1 MSFSLITATRKCAK
15 ESSTVPSNESQLAGK
30 LTREE
35 SLLARLRS
43 MLGSFRL
50 VSFDRTW
57 EVRMDITMQ
66 GDRWLNIG
74 LTD

>member
-43 MLGSFRL
+43 RFMSFRL

-57 EVRMDITMQ
+57 
-66 GDRWLNIG
+66 
-74 LTD
+74 